1 MAVLDINAKYAAAAA
16 ETNASKKNMVYKSDS
31 GVEYVVLIDENIGET
46 MGFTDYTDTSSQQA
60 IPKGMQMRTVSF
72 QDSSGKVK
80 GQYPVGTPIT
90 PIYVEGGTI
99 TVARK
104 GSAAGVVTTV
114 VGAQGEKRRLLS
126 AADTGQQSG
135 DNT

>member
-16 ETNASKKNMVYKSDS
+16 ETNASKKNMIYKSDS

-46 MGFTDYTDTSSQQA
+46 MGFTDYTDTSTQQA

-80 GQYPVGTPIT
+80 GQYPVGTPTT
-90 PIYVEGGTI
+90 PIYVEGGQL
-99 TVARK
+99 RLR
-104 GSAAGVVTTV
+104 
-114 VGAQGEKRRLLS
+114 EKAVPL
-126 AADTGQQSG
+126 AW
-135 DNT
+135 

>member
-1 MAVLDINAKYAAAAA
+1 MATIDINAKYAAAAA
-16 ETNASKKNMVYKSDS
+16 NENASKKNMVYKSDA
-31 GVEYVVLIDENIGET
+31 GVDYVVFMDENIGES
-46 MGFTDYTDTSSQQA
+46 MGFTDFADTSA
-60 IPKGMQMRTVSF
+60 TPEIPKSMRMRTVSF

-80 GQYPVGTPIT
+80 GQHPVGTSTT

-104 GSAAGVVTTV
+104 GSAAGVVCTV

>member
-1 MAVLDINAKYAAAAA
+1 MAAIDINAKYAAAAA
-16 ETNASKKNMVYKSDS
+16 NENASKKNMIYKSD
-31 GVEYVVLIDENIGET
+31 GGTDYVVLMDENIGES
-46 MGFTDYTDTSSQQA
+46 MGFVDFGDTSTA
-60 IPKGMQMRTVSF
+60 PEIPKSMRMRTVSF

-80 GQYPVGTPIT
+80 GQYPVGTATT
-90 PIYVEGGTI
+90 PVYVEGGTI

-104 GSAAGVVTTV
+104 GNATGVVCTV
-114 VGAQGEKRRLLS
+114 VGAQGEKRKLLS

>member
-1 MAVLDINAKYAAAAA
+1 MAVIDINAKYAAGAAN
-16 ETNASKKNMVYKSDS
+16 ENASKKNMVYKSDA
-31 GVEYVVLIDENIGET
+31 GVDYAVLMDENIGES
-46 MGFTDYTDTSSQQA
+46 MGFADFTDTSTTPE
-60 IPKGMQMRTVSF
+60 IPKSMRMRTVSF

-80 GQYPVGTPIT
+80 GQYPVGTAIT
-90 PIYVEGGTI
+90 PVYTEGGTI

-104 GSAAGVVTTV
+104 GSAAGVVCTV